1 MSYEPSHRR
10 PPRQERWPNATP
22 GEGWPAYQQG
32 DGERSWASEDA
43 FAGGR
48 NGYATPS
55 GGYGDASGGY
65 GAASNGYASAGN
77 GHGDVW
83 GGRTATAEYGYGRA
97 PARYDEPAS
106 GYWADGNGYGATTTA
121 HPAAHPA
128 AGDGYA
134 DGFDGA
140 TDGYAADGYTG
151 GYADGYGQPDTGY
164 GQPDTGYGQPDTGYG
179 QPADGYVQTQDYYQD
194 SQSWDGY
201 AQPGNEF
208 TVPADYQEQ
217 DQYPALEPGTSSV
230 LVAPDTLGEWWR
242 RPEAGTDRNLGRGLV
257 VGAVMGILAA
267 AVAIGVA
274 TFAAAFVRPQASPAS
289 VVGSIFIDRI
299 PATLKHSVTAHFGA
313 HDRTVLLLGMYVAIG
328 LIAMVLGCMARR
340 NPSVG
345 VAGIAAFGL
354 LGAFIV
360 VTRPESRASDVIPS
374 AIGAVAGVMA
384 LLWLARASAP
394 VAVASLRPAYN
405 GGRRRTR

>member
-10 PPRQERWPNATP
+10 PPRQEPWPNATP

-43 FAGGR
+43 LAGSR
-48 NGYATPS
+48 NGYATAS

-65 GAASNGYASAGN
+65 GAASNGYAGASN
-77 GHGDVW
+77 GHGDAW
-83 GGRTATAEYGYGRA
+83 GGRTAAAEYGYDRA

-106 GYWADGNGYGATTTA
+106 GYWAGGNGYGATSTA

-151 GYADGYGQPDTGY
+151 GYANGYGQPDTGY
-164 GQPDTGYGQPDTGYG
+164 GQT
-179 QPADGYVQTQDYYQD
+179 ADGYGQTQDYYQD

-242 RPEAGTDRNLGRGLV
+242 QPEAGTDRNLGRGLA

-299 PATLKHSVTAHFGA
+299 PAALKHSVMAHFGA
-313 HDRTVLLLGMYVAIG
+313 HERTVLLLGMYVAIG
-328 LIAMVLGCMARR
+328 LIAIVLGCMARR

-360 VTRPESRASDVIPS
+360 VTRPDSRASDVIPS

-394 VAVASLRPAYN
+394 VAVAALRPSYS
-405 GGRRRTR
+405 GGQRRTR

>member
-1 MSYEPSHRR
+1 MSYEPSHRK
-10 PPRQERWPNATP
+10 PPPQERWPNATP

-32 DGERSWASEDA
+32 DGERSWASADA
-43 FAGGR
+43 QAGSR
-48 NGYATPS
+48 NGYATASRSYGDASGGYASAS

-65 GAASNGYASAGN
+65 GDA
-77 GHGDVW
+77 W

-97 PARYDEPAS
+97 PAPYDEPAS
-106 GYWADGNGYGATTTA
+106 GYWAGGNGYGTTTTA
-121 HPAAHPA
+121 YPAAYPA

-140 TDGYAADGYTG
+140 ADGYVAD
-151 GYADGYGQPDTGY
+151 GYVADGYGQ
-164 GQPDTGYGQPDTGYG
+164 
-179 QPADGYVQTQDYYQD
+179 AQDYYQD

-201 AQPGNEF
+201 AQPGHEF
-208 TVPADYQEQ
+208 TAPAGYQEQ
-217 DQYPALEPGTSSV
+217 DEYPALEPGTSSV

-242 RPEAGTDRNLGRGLV
+242 RPEAGTDRALGRGLA

-299 PATLKHSVTAHFGA
+299 PAALKHSAMAHFGA

-354 LGAFIV
+354 LAAFIV
-360 VTRPESRASDVIPS
+360 ATRPESRASDVIPS

-394 VAVASLRPAYN
+394 TAAAVASRRPASS

>member
-10 PPRQERWPNATP
+10 PPRQEPWPNATP
-22 GEGWPAYQQG
+22 AEGWPAYQQG
-32 DGERSWASEDA
+32 DGERSWASADA
-43 FAGGR
+43 LAGSR
-48 NGYATPS
+48 NGYATASNGYGAASS
-55 GGYGDASGGY
+55 GHGDASGGY
-65 GAASNGYASAGN
+65 GDA
-77 GHGDVW
+77 W
-83 GGRTATAEYGYGRA
+83 GGRTATGEYGYGRA
-97 PARYDEPAS
+97 PARYEEPAS
-106 GYWADGNGYGATTTA
+106 GYWAGGTGYGATTTA
-121 HPAAHPA
+121 YPPG
-128 AGDGYA
+128 GDGYA

-140 TDGYAADGYTG
+140 ADGYAGDGYAGDGYTG
-151 GYADGYGQPDTGY
+151 GYTDGYGQ
-164 GQPDTGYGQPDTGYG
+164 
-179 QPADGYVQTQDYYQD
+179 AQDNYQD
-194 SQSWDGY
+194 GQSWDGY
-201 AQPGNEF
+201 AQPGHEF
-208 TVPADYQEQ
+208 TAPAGYQEQ
-217 DQYPALEPGTSSV
+217 DEYPALEPGTSSV

-242 RPEAGTDRNLGRGLV
+242 RPEAGTDRNLGRGLT

-289 VVGSIFIDRI
+289 VVSSIFIDRV
-299 PATLKHSVTAHFGA
+299 PAALKHSVMAHFGA
-313 HDRTVLLLGMYVAIG
+313 HDQTVLLLGMYVAIG

-360 VTRPESRASDVIPS
+360 ITRPESRASDVIPS

-394 VAVASLRPAYN
+394 TTELQPSYN

>member
-32 DGERSWASEDA
+32 DGERSWASADA
-43 FAGGR
+43 PAGGR
-48 NGYATPS
+48 NGYATAAS
-55 GGYGDASGGY
+55 GYGGAGSGY
-65 GAASNGYASAGN
+65 GGAG
-77 GHGDVW
+77 
-83 GGRTATAEYGYGRA
+83 GGRTATAGYGYSDGRT

-106 GYWADGNGYGATTTA
+106 GYWAGGNGYGATTTA
-121 HPAAHPA
+121 YPA

-140 TDGYAADGYTG
+140 ADGYAADGYAADGYAADGYAADGYTG
-151 GYADGYGQPDTGY
+151 GYADGYGQ
-164 GQPDTGYGQPDTGYG
+164 
-179 QPADGYVQTQDYYQD
+179 AQDYYQD
-194 SQSWDGY
+194 GRSWDGY
-201 AQPGNEF
+201 AQPGQEL
-208 TVPADYQEQ
+208 TAPAGYQEQ
-217 DQYPALEPGTSSV
+217 DEYPALEPGTSSV

-242 RPEAGTDRNLGRGLV
+242 RPEGGGGLARRGPI
-257 VGAVMGILAA
+257 VGAVIGILAA

-289 VVGSIFIDRI
+289 VVGGIFIDRI
-299 PATLKHSVTAHFGA
+299 PAALKHSVMAHFGV

-328 LIAMVLGCMARR
+328 LVAMLLGCMARR
-340 NPSVG
+340 NPSAG

-360 VTRPESRASDVIPS
+360 ISRPESRASDVIPS

-394 VAVASLRPAYN
+394 VAVASPRPAYG

>member
-1 MSYEPSHRR
+1 MSYEPSHRK

-32 DGERSWASEDA
+32 DGEQSWASADA
-43 FAGGR
+43 LAGSR
-48 NGYATPS
+48 NGYATAAN
-55 GGYGDASGGY
+55 GYGDTSGGY
-65 GAASNGYASAGN
+65 GAAS
-77 GHGDVW
+77 GDAW
-83 GGRTATAEYGYGRA
+83 SGRTATAEYGYGRA
-97 PARYDEPAS
+97 PAAYDEPAN
-106 GYWADGNGYGATTTA
+106 GYRAGGNGYGGATTTA
-121 HPAAHPA
+121 YPA
-128 AGDGYA
+128 AGGGYA

-140 TDGYAADGYTG
+140 ADGYAADGYAADGYAADGYAADGYAG
-151 GYADGYGQPDTGY
+151 GYANGYSQ
-164 GQPDTGYGQPDTGYG
+164 
-179 QPADGYVQTQDYYQD
+179 AQDYYQD
-194 SQSWDGY
+194 GQSWDGY
-201 AQPGNEF
+201 AQAGHEF
-208 TVPADYQEQ
+208 TAPAGYQEQ
-217 DQYPALEPGTSSV
+217 DEYPALEPGTSSV

-242 RPEAGTDRNLGRGLV
+242 QPQGGAERNLGRGLA
-257 VGAVMGILAA
+257 VGAVMGILAVA
-267 AVAIGVA
+267 AAIGVA

-289 VVGSIFIDRI
+289 VVGSIVIDRM
-299 PATLKHSVTAHFGA
+299 PGALKHSVMAHFGA

-328 LIAMVLGCMARR
+328 LVAMVLGCMARR

-374 AIGAVAGVMA
+374 AIGAVAGIMA

-394 VAVASLRPAYN
+394 TAVAAASRRPSYG

>member
-1 MSYEPSHRR
+1 MSYEPSHRK

-32 DGERSWASEDA
+32 DGKRSWASADA
-43 FAGGR
+43 LTDSR
-48 NGYATPS
+48 NGYAIA
-55 GGYGDASGGY
+55 GNGY
-65 GAASNGYASAGN
+65 GAASNGYATSN
-77 GHGDVW
+77 GHGDASNGYASASNGHGDAW

-97 PARYDEPAS
+97 PAGYDEPAS
-106 GYWADGNGYGATTTA
+106 GYWAAGNGYGATTT
-121 HPAAHPA
+121 AHPA

-140 TDGYAADGYTG
+140 TDGYAADGYAADRYTG
-151 GYADGYGQPDTGY
+151 GYADEYG
-164 GQPDTGYGQPDTGYG
+164 
-179 QPADGYVQTQDYYQD
+179 QTQDYYQD
-194 SQSWDGY
+194 GQSWDGY
-201 AQPGNEF
+201 AQPGHEF
-208 TVPADYQEQ
+208 TAPASYQEQ
-217 DQYPALEPGTSSV
+217 DEYPALEPGASSV

-242 RPEAGTDRNLGRGLV
+242 RPEAGTDRALGRGLA

-299 PATLKHSVTAHFGA
+299 PAALKHSAMAHFGA

-354 LGAFIV
+354 LAAFIV
-360 VTRPESRASDVIPS
+360 ATRPESRASDVIPS

-394 VAVASLRPAYN
+394 TAAAVASRRPASS

>member
-1 MSYEPSHRR
+1 MSYEPSHRK

-32 DGERSWASEDA
+32 
-43 FAGGR
+43 AGGR
-48 NGYATPS
+48 SGASADALAGSRNGHAAASNGYGDANGGYGNANGGGYGDPS
-55 GGYGDASGGY
+55 GGYGDA
-65 GAASNGYASAGN
+65 
-77 GHGDVW
+77 W
-83 GGRTATAEYGYGRA
+83 GGRTAIAEYGYGDTWDGRGA
-97 PARYDEPAS
+97 AHQYDEPAS
-106 GYWADGNGYGATTTA
+106 GYWAGRNGYGATTTEY
-121 HPAAHPA
+121 PAS
-128 AGDGYA
+128 GDGYA

-140 TDGYAADGYTG
+140 ADGYAADGYAADGYRG
-151 GYADGYGQPDTGY
+151 GHADGYGQG
-164 GQPDTGYGQPDTGYG
+164 
-179 QPADGYVQTQDYYQD
+179 QDYYQAGG
-194 SQSWDGY
+194 WDGY
-201 AQPGNEF
+201 AQPGHEF
-208 TVPADYQEQ
+208 TAPARYQEQ
-217 DQYPALEPGTSSV
+217 DEYPALEPGTSAV

-242 RPEAGTDRNLGRGLV
+242 QPEAGTDRNLGRGLV

-289 VVGSIFIDRI
+289 VVGSIFIHRI
-299 PATLKHSVTAHFGA
+299 PATLKHSVMTHFGA

-360 VTRPESRASDVIPS
+360 ITRPESRASDVIPS
-374 AIGAVAGVMA
+374 AIGAVAGIMA

-394 VAVASLRPAYN
+394 TAVAAASRRPSYG